1 MLSDR
6 YRDENVTIESA
17 VNEAFT
23 RLYSEHH
30 PWLLSWLHKRIQCR
44 LQAED
49 HAHDTFMRLIRL
61 NNVQEIREP
70 RAYLT
75 TIAKGLLINHWRKS
89 AIEQAY
95 LDELAV
101 SPETL
106 TPSPEEQALILA
118 TLQEID
124 ELLNQLPEKV
134 RKAFLMAQLDGLTY
148 AEIGRRLEVSER
160 MVKKY
165 MARAMLHCLTAQR

>member
-1 MLSDR
+1 MTAELVANEVLTQL
-6 YRDENVTIESA
+6 YR
-17 VNEAFT
+17 
-23 RLYSEHH
+23 EHH
-30 PWLLSWLHKRIQCR
+30 SWLLGWLDKRVQCR

-49 HAHDTFMRLIRL
+49 HAHDTFMRVIAS
-61 NNVQEIREP
+61 NGVHDIREP
-70 RAYLT
+70 RAYLI

-95 LDELAV
+95 LERIAAY
-101 SPETL
+101 PEAL
-106 TPSPEEQALILA
+106 TPSPEENAIILA

-124 ELLNQLPEKV
+124 ELLNQLPFKV

-148 AEIGRRLEVSER
+148 VEIGKQLGVTDR

-165 MARAMLHCLTAQR
+165 MSRAMLHLLTTEF

>member
-1 MLSDR
+1 MTTELAAD
-6 YRDENVTIESA
+6 
-17 VNEAFT
+17 EAFAQ
-23 RLYSEHH
+23 LYQAHH
-30 PWLLSWLHKRIQCR
+30 SWLLAWLVKRVQCR

-49 HAHDTFMRLIRL
+49 HAHDTFMRIISSRDAD
-61 NNVQEIREP
+61 QIREP

-95 LDELAV
+95 LDRIAAYPEALA
-101 SPETL
+101 
-106 TPSPEEQALILA
+106 PSPEENAIILA

-124 ELLNQLPEKV
+124 DLLNQLPAKV
-134 RKAFLMAQLDGLTY
+134 RKAFLMAQLDGLSY
-148 AEIGRRLEVSER
+148 VEIGKQLGVTDR

-165 MARAMLHCLTAQR
+165 MSSAMLHLLTTEF

>member
-1 MLSDR
+1 MTTELTYDSNQALTQL
-6 YRDENVTIESA
+6 YR
-17 VNEAFT
+17 
-23 RLYSEHH
+23 EHH
-30 PWLLSWLHKRIQCR
+30 SWLLGWLDKRVQCR

-49 HAHDTFMRLIRL
+49 HAHDTFMRVIAS
-61 NNVQEIREP
+61 NDVHDIREP

-75 TIAKGLLINHWRKS
+75 TIAKGLLVNHWRKS

-95 LDELAV
+95 LDRIAAY
-101 SPETL
+101 PEAL
-106 TPSPEEQALILA
+106 MPSPEENTIILA

-124 ELLNQLPEKV
+124 DLLNQLPTKV

-148 AEIGRRLEVSER
+148 VEIGQQLGVTDR

-165 MARAMLHCLTAQR
+165 MSRAMLHCLTAEF